1 MKHWWQSKT
10 LWLNGLVA
18 MLLLA
23 EKNITALQG
32 TLPDHVVREL
42 IFFLPIINMWLRLVT
57 KDALSITP
65 LPPPPSSSTPAST
78 PSNSPNN
85 EADHE

>member
-32 TLPDHVVREL
+32 ALPDHVVREL
-42 IFFLPIINMWLRLVT
+42 IFFLPIMNMWLRLVT

-65 LPPPPSSSTPAST
+65 IPPSTTPSPPST

-85 EADHE
+85 EANHE